1 MLNMAKAV
9 AFAGGDDVC
18 VEVISPAHEATARPL
33 GPGVSLRG
41 VPVGPPG
48 APYGEGV
55 SWDLVEALVGA
66 DLIHIH
72 QVFTRM
78 GEAAALTGRM
88 LGRPVCITDHG
99 DTTRV
104 VGKRLGL
111 VDMVDAAIAYSRCGA
126 AALGNSPN
134 VTVIE
139 GGVDAD
145 FFHPTPQPER
155 DRFLCVGRIAAH
167 KGVDLLLRAAP
178 RDVPVTI
185 AGTVLDAGYFELVQ
199 GLANGHD
206 VTFALNPD
214 DAALRDLYSRAIAVV
229 QASVHSDVYGRVH
242 QYPELMGLA
251 VLEGMACGAP
261 AVVMRTGALP
271 EYVEDG
277 VTGFVV
283 DTVDAM
289 HDRLALLAADRELA
303 AAMGHTAR
311 ERVLALWDSRIAG
324 ERMLRLY
331 RALASG

>member
-1 MLNMAKAV
+1 MAKAV
-9 AFAGGDDVC
+9 AWAGGDDVC
-18 VEVISPAHEATARPL
+18 VEIVSPAHAGAVRQL

-41 VPVGPPG
+41 VPVLPPG

-55 SWDLVEALVGA
+55 SWDLIEALVGA
-66 DLIHIH
+66 DLIHVH
-72 QVFTRM
+72 QAFTRM
-78 GEAAALTGRM
+78 GEAAALAGRM
-88 LGRPVCITDHG
+88 LGRAVCITDHG
-99 DTTRV
+99 DTTRA

-111 VDMVDAAIAYSRCGA
+111 VDMVDAAIVYSQCGA
-126 AALGNSPN
+126 AALGNSAN

-139 GGVDAD
+139 GGVDAE

-178 RDVPVTI
+178 HDVPVTV
-185 AGTVLDAGYFELVQ
+185 AGTVLDARYFELVQ
-199 GLANGHD
+199 QLARGRD
-206 VTFALNPD
+206 VTFVLDPD
-214 DAALRDLYSRAIAVV
+214 DVSLRDLYSRAIAVV

-242 QYPELMGLA
+242 QYPELMGLVA
-251 VLEGMACGAP
+251 LEGMACGAP

-283 DTVDAM
+283 DTVDAL
-289 HDRLALLAADRELA
+289 HDRMALLAADRELA
-303 AAMGHTAR
+303 AALGRAAR

-331 RALASG
+331 RTLVHS

>member
-1 MLNMAKAV
+1 MLNMARAV
-9 AFAGGDDVC
+9 ARAGGEDVC
-18 VEVISPAHEATARPL
+18 VEVISPARDATVRAIA
-33 GPGVSLRG
+33 PGVSLRG
-41 VPVGPPG
+41 VPVGPAG

-55 SWDLVEALVGA
+55 SWDLIEALVGA
-66 DLIHIH
+66 DLIHVH
-72 QVFTRM
+72 QAFTRM
-78 GEAAALTGRM
+78 GEAVALTGRM

-99 DTTRV
+99 DTTRA

-126 AALGNSPN
+126 AALGNSAN

-145 FFHPTPQPER
+145 FFHPTPQPSR

-178 RDVPVTI
+178 HDVAVTI
-185 AGTVLDAGYFELVQ
+185 AGTVLDAEYFELVQ
-199 GLANGHD
+199 ELARDRD
-206 VTFALNPD
+206 VTFVMDPD

-242 QYPELMGLA
+242 QYPELMGLVA
-251 VLEGMACGAP
+251 LEGMACGAP

-289 HDRLALLAADRELA
+289 HDRLAVLAADRGLA
-303 AAMGHTAR
+303 AEMGQTAR
-311 ERVLALWDSRIAG
+311 DRVLALWDSRIAG

-331 RALASG
+331 RTLARS

>member
-1 MLNMAKAV
+1 MAKAV

-18 VEVISPAHEATARPL
+18 VEIITPARDPALRPL
-33 GPGVSLRG
+33 APGVTLRG
-41 VPVGPPG
+41 VLVGPPG

-55 SWDLVEALVGA
+55 SWDFIEALVGA

-72 QVFTRM
+72 QAFTRM
-78 GEAAALTGRM
+78 GEAAALTGRV

-99 DTTRV
+99 DTTRA

-111 VDMVDAAIAYSRCGA
+111 VDMVDAAIAYSQCGA

-139 GGVDAD
+139 GGVDAE
-145 FFHPTPQPER
+145 FFHPTPQPAR

-167 KGVDLLLRAAP
+167 KGIDVLLRAAP
-178 RDVPVTI
+178 PELSLTI
-185 AGTVLDAGYFELVQ
+185 AGTVLDAHYFELVQ
-199 GLANGHD
+199 ELARDRD
-206 VTFALNPD
+206 VTFVLDPD

-242 QYPELMGLA
+242 QYPELMGLVA
-251 VLEGMACGAP
+251 LEGMACGAP

-271 EYVEDG
+271 EYVDDG

-283 DTVDAM
+283 DSAEAL

-303 AAMGHTAR
+303 TVLGEAGR
-311 ERVLALWDSRIAG
+311 DRVLALWDSRIAG
-324 ERMLRLY
+324 ERLLRLY
-331 RALASG
+331 RSLVRS